1 MADAL
6 RGAVNIAAS
15 GLSAQSMRLEIVAQN
30 LANAN
35 ATSSTPGGDP
45 YARKTI
51 TFENVLDERTGSRL
65 VKVARI
71 GRDRSPFRMELD
83 PAHPA
88 ADEQG
93 MVKYS
98 NVQPLV
104 ELADMREAN
113 RSYQANLQ
121 MVRQAR
127 DLINMTIDL
136 LKVNS

>member
-1 MADAL
+1 MTDAL
-6 RGAVNIAAS
+6 RGAVKIAAS
-15 GLSAQSMRLEIVAQN
+15 GLAAQSMRLEVVAQN

-35 ATSSTPGGDP
+35 ATASTPGGDP

-51 TFENVLDERTGSRL
+51 TFENEVDESTGRIL
-65 VKVARI
+65 VRVAEI
-71 GRDRSPFRMELD
+71 GRDRTPFRVELD

-88 ADEQG
+88 ADERG
-93 MVKYS
+93 MVKLS
-98 NVQPLV
+98 NVQALV

-113 RSYQANLQ
+113 RSYQASLQ